1 MFSYISHKMSKK
13 SATKKTTKD
22 GVGNTKT
29 TPPKESKAW
38 FFTYNN
44 CTEDQKDQLIEY
56 FKGKKKCS
64 YICQFEIGEEEGT
77 RHLQGCFK
85 ALSATK
91 FKTLKNKFIKV
102 HWEACRSWEN
112 SGRYCCKEDTRD
124 SEAFCSPDMKVLVRA
139 TIIDPLAGKELYEY
153 QKYILKLLKKKP
165 HERKVYWFWEEHGN
179 VGKSALVKHIYLNN
193 KDHTVIAG
201 GKGNDVR
208 NQINLHVNGNEAKK
222 IHGKDL
228 NIAILDISRT
238 NEDYVSYEVIEQI
251 KNGLLYSGKYE
262 GGICCFNSPH
272 VIIFANFKPKEET
285 LSADRWVIKEIGED
299 GELL

>member
-1 MFSYISHKMSKK
+1 MSTKLT
-13 SATKKTTKD
+13 TKKTTKD
-22 GVGNTKT
+22 GVGNTRA
-29 TPPKESKAW
+29 TPKKESKAW

-44 CTEDQKDQLIEY
+44 ASEAQKDQLIEY
-56 FKGKKKCS
+56 FKGRKNCS
-64 YICQFEIGEEEGT
+64 YICQFERGEEKGT

-85 ALSATK
+85 TLSPTT
-91 FKTLKNKFIKV
+91 FKAISGQFPKCHF
-102 HWEACRSWEN
+102 EPCRSWKQ

-124 SEAFCSPDMKVLVRA
+124 SEAFCSPDLKVLVRA
-139 TIIDPLAGKELYEY
+139 TVKDPLEGKQLYGY
-153 QKYILKLLKKKP
+153 QKYILKLLKKPP
-165 HERKVYWFWEEHGN
+165 HDRYVYWFWEENGN
-179 VGKSALVKHIYLNN
+179 VGKSALVKHIYLKN
-193 KDHTVIAG
+193 KDHTIIAS

-222 IHGKDL
+222 IYGKDL

-272 VIIFANFKPKEET
+272 VIIFANFKPKEDS
-285 LSADRWVIKEIGED
+285 LSADRWKIFEIDDE
-299 GELL
+299 GELVE

>member
-1 MFSYISHKMSKK
+1 MPKK
-13 SATKKTTKD
+13 IATKKTIED
-22 GVGNTKT
+22 GVGNTNS
-29 TPPKESKAW
+29 TPTKESKAW

-44 CTEDQKDQLIEY
+44 CDDDQKDQLIEY
-56 FKGKKKCS
+56 FKSKKQCS
-64 YICQFEIGEEEGT
+64 YMCQYECGEEEGT
-77 RHLQGCFK
+77 LHLQGCFK

-91 FKTLKNKFIKV
+91 FTTLKNKFPKV
-102 HWEACRSWEN
+102 HWERCRSWEK
-112 SGRYCCKEDTRD
+112 SGQYCCKEKTRVD
-124 SEAFCSPDMKVLVRA
+124 GPWCSPDMRVLVRA
-139 TIIDPLAGKELYEY
+139 TIEDPLYGKELYEY
-153 QKYILKLLKKKP
+153 QKYILDLLKEKP
-165 HERKVYWFWEEHGN
+165 DDRKVYWFWEEDGN

-208 NQINLHVNGNEAKK
+208 NQINMHVNGNEKK
-222 IHGKDL
+222 GIAGKDL

-285 LSADRWVIKEIGED
+285 LSADRWVIKEIGQD

>member
-1 MFSYISHKMSKK
+1 M
-13 SATKKTTKD
+13 
-22 GVGNTKT
+22 
-29 TPPKESKAW
+29 
-38 FFTYNN
+38 
-44 CTEDQKDQLIEY
+44 
-56 FKGKKKCS
+56 
-64 YICQFEIGEEEGT
+64 
-77 RHLQGCFK
+77 R
-85 ALSATK
+85 
-91 FKTLKNKFIKV
+91 
-102 HWEACRSWEN
+102 
-112 SGRYCCKEDTRD
+112 
-124 SEAFCSPDMKVLVRA
+124 VLVRA
-139 TIIDPLAGKELYEY
+139 TIEDPLYGKELYEY
-153 QKYILKLLKKKP
+153 QKYILDLLKEKP
-165 HERKVYWFWEEHGN
+165 DDRKVYWFWEEDGN

-208 NQINLHVNGNEAKK
+208 NQINMHVNGNEKK
-222 IHGKDL
+222 GIAGKDL

-285 LSADRWVIKEIGED
+285 LSADRWVIKEIGQD